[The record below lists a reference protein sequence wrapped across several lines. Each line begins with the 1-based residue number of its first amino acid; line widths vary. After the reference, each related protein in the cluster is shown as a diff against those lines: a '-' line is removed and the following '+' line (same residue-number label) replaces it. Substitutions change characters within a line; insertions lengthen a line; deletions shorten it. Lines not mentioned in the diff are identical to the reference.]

1 MNNLFLAQ
9 TQTGKN
15 AWWRYVV
22 AILLILAIWQ
32 AGGFVI
38 SGVTV
43 LTAVL
48 SGNDPLRTFDSP
60 GMFGYVL
67 SLAGF
72 AFLLLG
78 TWVVN
83 RWLHGRSVKSLTTPF
98 ARLSWKRIL
107 IAAGLWLVAS
117 GIASAIEAVLY
128 PGRYVANP
136 NPASVLPYLLLG
148 LVLIPL
154 QTSAEEYF
162 FRAYL
167 LQATGRLFSQP
178 ILLSVLNGLL
188 FAVPHL
194 ANPEVGVA
202 GVLLSVPIYALF
214 GFTFSYATLR
224 TQTLEMALGMHAA
237 NNIYSAIITNHTTT
251 ALSTESFFV
260 IQTLDPV
267 YGLISL
273 TVVVIIFVVL
283 LSMRGFRKLMDLD
296 AEQPP
301 AQPSLASA
309 VAEAR

>member
-1 MNNLFLAQ
+1 MQNLFLAQ
-9 TQTGKN
+9 TQAGKN

-22 AILLILAIWQ
+22 AILLIFVIWQ
-32 AGGFVI
+32 VGGFI
-38 SGVTV
+38 FG
-43 LTAVL
+43 AVAAIL
-48 SGNDPLRTFDSP
+48 SGGNPLTSASP
-60 GMFGYVL
+60 VTLALML
-67 SLAGF
+67 SSF
-72 AFLLLG
+72 AFLLVG

-83 RWLHGRSVKSLTTPF
+83 RWMHGRSVKSLTTPF
-98 ARLSWKRIL
+98 ARLSWKRIF
-107 IAAGLWLVAS
+107 IAAGLWLVAM
-117 GIASAIEAVLY
+117 GIIAIVEAALH

-194 ANPEVGVA
+194 ANPEVRATGI
-202 GVLLSVPIYALF
+202 LLSAPMYALI
-214 GFTFSYATLR
+214 GFIFAYATLR

-237 NNIYSAIITNHTTT
+237 NNLFTAIIANYATT
-251 ALSTESFFV
+251 ALPTESLFV

-267 YGLISL
+267 FGLISL
-273 TVVVIIFVVL
+273 TVTVIVFVVL
-283 LSMRGFRKLMDLD
+283 LSVRGFRKLMDLD

-301 AQPSLASA
+301 AQPSLSSA
-309 VAEAR
+309 MAEAR